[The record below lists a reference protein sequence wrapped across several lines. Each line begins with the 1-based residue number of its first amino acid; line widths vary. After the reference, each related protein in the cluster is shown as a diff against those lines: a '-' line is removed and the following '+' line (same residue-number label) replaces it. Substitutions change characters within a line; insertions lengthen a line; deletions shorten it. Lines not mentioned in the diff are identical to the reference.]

1 MAETD
6 GRPYE
11 IERYEEETRMSTI
24 SSTSTLS
31 RQLWEARRDGR
42 RIRVGDEERP
52 GDEATAYAVQRGVT
66 EASGYEVAGFKIGA
80 TAQVAMDLLGVS
92 GPFFGPLYREAF
104 QENDATVSLPMAHTP
119 GIEAEFA
126 VGLAADLPRR
136 TDAWTRDEVEAAVA
150 WVGPAFEIVGTRL
163 EGGLPGKGTLAIA
176 DGGAN
181 VDFVCG
187 PSGADWRS
195 ADLTAHPVALRV
207 NGIEVASG
215 HSGMLVFGDPVAGVL
230 WLANH
235 PELDAR
241 GLKAGDVVTTG
252 TCTGITPLSPGDE
265 AEADYGA
272 LGVVRARFSG

>member
-1 MAETD
+1 
-6 GRPYE
+6 
-11 IERYEEETRMSTI
+11 MSN
-24 SSTSTLS
+24 SSQGSSLS
-31 RQLWEARRDGR
+31 HRLWEARRDRR
-42 RIRVGDEERP
+42 RIRVDDDDRP
-52 GDEATAYAVQRGVT
+52 AGEAAAYAVQRAVT
-66 EASGYEVAGFKIGA
+66 EASGLEVVGFKIGA

-104 QENDATVSLPMAHTP
+104 NEDAAAVSLPMAHGP

-136 TDAWTRDEVEAAVA
+136 AEPWTKEEVEAAVA

-163 EGGLPGKGTLAIA
+163 ESGLPGAGMLAIA

-181 VDFVCG
+181 VDFVRG
-187 PSGADWRS
+187 PTGAAWRD
-195 ADLTAHPVALRV
+195 ADLTSHPVTLRI
-207 NGIEVASG
+207 NGEEVASG
-215 HSGMLVFGDPVAGVL
+215 NSGMLVFGDPVSGVA

-235 PELDAR
+235 PELGPR

-252 TCTGITPLSPGDE
+252 TCTGIKPLSPGDV

-272 LGVVRARFSG
+272 LGTVRARFSG

>member
-1 MAETD
+1 MT
-6 GRPYE
+6 
-11 IERYEEETRMSTI
+11 TI
-24 SSTSTLS
+24 SNGGMLS
-31 RQLWEARRDGR
+31 RLLWEARRDSR
-42 RIRVGDEERP
+42 RVRVDEEARP
-52 GDEATAYAVQRGVT
+52 RDEASAYAVQRGAG
-66 EASGYEVAGFKIGA
+66 EASGYEIAGFKIGA

-104 QENDATVSLPMAHTP
+104 QENDAAVSLPMAHTP

-136 TDAWTRDEVEAAVA
+136 ADPWTRDEVEAAVA

-163 EGGLPGKGTLAIA
+163 EGGLAGAGLLAIA

-181 VDFVCG
+181 IDFVRG
-187 PSGADWRS
+187 PTGAEWRN
-195 ADLTAHPVALRV
+195 ADLAAHPVTLRI
-207 NGIEVASG
+207 NGVEVASG
-215 HSGMLVFGDPVAGVL
+215 HSGMLVFGDPISGVA

-235 PELDAR
+235 PELGAR

>member
-1 MAETD
+1 MTET
-6 GRPYE
+6 
-11 IERYEEETRMSTI
+11 
-24 SSTSTLS
+24 SSNGGTLS
-31 RQLWEARRDGR
+31 HRLWEARRDGR
-42 RIRVGDEERP
+42 RVRVDEGDRP
-52 GDEATAYAVQRGVT
+52 PDEASAYAVQRGAT
-66 EASGYEVAGFKIGA
+66 DASGYEIAGFKIGA

-104 QENDATVSLPMAHTP
+104 RQDGATVTLPMAHSP

-136 TDAWTRDEVEAAVA
+136 TEPWTKAEVEAAVA

-163 EGGLPGKGTLAIA
+163 ESGLPGAGMLAIA

-181 VDFVCG
+181 IDFVCG
-187 PSGADWRS
+187 PTDADWRS
-195 ADLTAHPVALRV
+195 ADLNSHPVTLRI
-207 NGIEVASG
+207 NGAEVAAG
-215 HSGMLVFGDPVAGVL
+215 HSGMLVFGDPVSGVA

-235 PELDAR
+235 PELGAR
-241 GLKAGDVVTTG
+241 GLRAGDVVTTG

-272 LGVVRARFSG
+272 LGKVRARFGG

>member
-1 MAETD
+1 MIRNA
-6 GRPYE
+6 
-11 IERYEEETRMSTI
+11 SA
-24 SSTSTLS
+24 STLS
-31 RQLWEARRDGR
+31 RLLWEARRDGF
-42 RIRVGDEERP
+42 RVRVDDEDRP
-52 GDEATAYAVQRGVT
+52 RDEASAYAVQRGVV
-66 EASGYEVAGFKIGA
+66 EASGYEVVGYKIGA

-104 QENDATVSLPMAHTP
+104 RENDATISLPMVHTP

-136 TDAWTRDEVEAAVA
+136 AEPWTKEEVEAAVA

-163 EGGLPGKGTLAIA
+163 EGGLPGAGMLAIA

-181 VDFVCG
+181 IDFVGG
-187 PSGADWRS
+187 PTGSQWRN
-195 ADLTAHPVALRV
+195 ADLTAHPVTLRI
-207 NGIEVASG
+207 NGVEVASG
-215 HSGMLVFGDPVAGVL
+215 HSGMLVFGDPVSGVA

-235 PELDAR
+235 PELGAR

-272 LGVVRARFSG
+272 LGTVRARFLA